1 MNKMDLEIYIGLGLA
16 VLALAAF
23 LLKAYRKAMADGKL
37 SISEAIDMIEG
48 SEELVKDVVDKAKD
62 AKADIEETI
71 EKSKE

>member
-1 MNKMDLEIYIGLGLA
+1 MDLEIYIGLGLA